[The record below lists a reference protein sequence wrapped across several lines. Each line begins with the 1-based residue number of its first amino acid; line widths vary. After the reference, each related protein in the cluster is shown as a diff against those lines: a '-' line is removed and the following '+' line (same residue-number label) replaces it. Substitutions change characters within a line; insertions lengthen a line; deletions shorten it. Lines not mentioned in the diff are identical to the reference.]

1 MIFHFTTSVEL
12 AHAHLPWFCW
22 VNFFAHTEPNY
33 KLRPALI
40 QVIQTIWQFNFYTN
54 PYLKVN
60 HLAILTSTLSSSHH
74 RMYCILPINKET
86 FKPTWNSLSAVQ
98 ISRVRTPPIP
108 SAHSSHPS
116 FWNQTLVTLV
126 EHLWTLCCV
135 SVALQRSIPWGNRRT
150 TVNWN

>member
-1 MIFHFTTSVEL
+1 MLTYLDFVEL
-12 AHAHLPWFCW
+12 I
-22 VNFFAHTEPNY
+22 FFA
-33 KLRPALI
+33 
-40 QVIQTIWQFNFYTN
+40 QTIWQFNFYTN

-74 RMYCILPINKET
+74 TLHSPNKQTFEET

-116 FWNQTLVTLV
+116 FWNQTWVTLV
-126 EHLWTLCCV
+126 EHL
-135 SVALQRSIPWGNRRT
+135 
-150 TVNWN
+150 